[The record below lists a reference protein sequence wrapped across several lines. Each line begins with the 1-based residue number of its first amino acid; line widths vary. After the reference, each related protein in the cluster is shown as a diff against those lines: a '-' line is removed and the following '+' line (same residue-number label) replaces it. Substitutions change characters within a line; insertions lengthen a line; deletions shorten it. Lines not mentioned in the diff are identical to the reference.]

1 MVAVAAIG
9 AAAVLPPCL
18 PADLFAQAAP
28 RTETFAGLID
38 RLSEPG
44 GYFDSDNL
52 ISNEGSYLHV
62 LDGLRSMDVRGGA
75 YIGVGPDQN
84 FSYIARIRP
93 DVAYLIDI
101 RRDNLLLHLLF
112 KALFAESRTRV
123 EYLSL
128 LFGRAPPREPGRW
141 IGASVLQLAEWVDS
155 TPATETSIAAAIR
168 RAHHRIRRFGVPLS
182 GEDLQTIDRFHRAFI
197 TDGLEL
203 RFASAGRAP
212 RAFYPTYRE
221 LMTARDR
228 SGQLGHFLVA
238 ETHYWFLRDLHTRDR
253 VIPVVGDLA
262 GPRALAAIGRDIAGR
277 NLVIS
282 ALYVSN
288 VEFYLFGSGTFD
300 RYAATVRGLPRDR
313 RSVMVRSWFGRFSRQ
328 HPHAVP
334 GFGSTQVLQTMDA
347 FLRGLDAGYASY
359 WDVTTFEPVPP

>member
-1 MVAVAAIG
+1 MSARIVAALVMCAGG
-9 AAAVLPPCL
+9 AAGLP
-18 PADLFAQAAP
+18 AQAAP
-28 RTETFAGLID
+28 RAESFAGLVE

-52 ISNEGSYLHV
+52 ISNEASYLHV
-62 LDGLRSMDVRGGA
+62 LDGLREVDVRGGA

-84 FSYIARIRP
+84 FSYMARIRP
-93 DVAYLIDI
+93 AIAYIIDI

-128 LFGRAPPREPGRW
+128 LFGRPAPPDAGRW
-141 IGASVLQLAEWVDS
+141 TGANVLRLTEWVDS
-155 TPATETSIAAAIR
+155 APATEKSIAAAIGRAQR
-168 RAHHRIRRFGVPLS
+168 RVRRFGIPLS
-182 GEDLQTIDRFHRAFI
+182 GEDLQTIERFHRAFI
-197 TDGLEL
+197 TGGLEL

-212 RAFYPTYRE
+212 RAFYPTYRQ

-238 ETHYWFLRDLHTRDR
+238 ETDYRFLRDLQARDR

-262 GPRALAAIGRDIAGR
+262 GPHALAAIGRDIAAR
-277 NLVIS
+277 SLVIS

-300 RYAATVRGLPRDR
+300 RYAATVRALPRDR
-313 RSVMVRSWFGRFSRQ
+313 GSVMVRSWFGRFSRQ
-328 HPHAVP
+328 HPHTVP

-347 FLRGLDAGYASY
+347 FLRGVDTGYGTY